1 MLGLHP
7 RASIH
12 SYAEV
17 SERHSERKARVCSI
31 LERSSLK
38 LIAVF
43 MDLVAAARAGIRD
56 TSSGCE
62 GAYEVSNLQ
71 DPAKQ
76 TEITL

>member
-17 SERHSERKARVCSI
+17 SETLREESKSLLHF
-31 LERSSLK
+31 ERSSVK